1 MALADHRVAALPSV
15 KALEQF
21 ITTEEAA
28 AALIGGIQT
37 FPFTFDGSVLT
48 VEGSNDGGVNWDA
61 FQHTCI
67 IADAGPHANIA
78 ALLAELNTGARWDTS
93 PAIPTEF
100 VISNVGDKLVI
111 THATIGAADGLR
123 ISPHSDSIGS
133 VSDESLLFGPNR
145 AAFGTKY
152 GSVGLLTVVDV
163 FQDNSGQYVVVYTV

>member
-1 MALADHRVAALPSV
+1 MALADHRVTALPSAR
-15 KALEQF
+15 ALEQF
-21 ITTEEAA
+21 LTTEEAA
-28 AALIGGIQT
+28 AVLIGGTQT

-48 VEGSNDGGVNWDA
+48 IEGSNDGGVSWEA
-61 FQHTCI
+61 FRRTCI
-67 IADAGPHANIA
+67 ISVAGHANIA

-93 PAIPTEF
+93 PVVPTEF

-111 THATIGAADGLR
+111 TLVTAGAADGLR
-123 ISPHSDSIGS
+123 ISPHSTAIGS

-152 GSVGLLTVVDV
+152 GSIGLLTVVDV